1 MVVNKPLI
9 QNGTNSVTITVQL
22 RGGLGNQLFQYAA
35 GYALSK
41 KSNSTLLLDTGLL
54 PMTTVNRGG
63 VSLWPEQISTF
74 AHEGVIQSP
83 NAHSPRGTRLR
94 QSLAGFERQLGD
106 RNLYG
111 YRGSSVFAYERG
123 ESLEKFNRLTSG
135 ARINAYCNSPKF
147 FTGFEQSLL
156 NQIKSLVSPTDWY
169 LKTLSQIS
177 IEQPIFLHVRW
188 GDYLNLKHVY
198 GEISPK
204 YYSSSVDLMRE
215 LTHKDR
221 PIWLSSDDPEGA
233 SDFLKSHLSIERVLD
248 SPSTSPPLE
257 TVLLMGSGSGLVAA
271 NSSFSWWAAFVGGNN
286 HHFDVVFPRPLFGN
300 AGPAEPKDW
309 LLDGWL
315 QRGRS

>member
-1 MVVNKPLI
+1 MVIGPLI
-9 QNGTNSVTITVQL
+9 QNGINSVSVTVQL

-35 GYALSK
+35 GYALSQRT
-41 KSNSTLLLDTGLL
+41 SSSLLLDTGLL
-54 PMTTVNRGG
+54 PMATVTRGG

-74 AHEGVIQSP
+74 AHEGQITSP
-83 NAHSPRGTRLR
+83 IAHSSRSTRIR
-94 QSLAGFERQLGD
+94 QSIAGLERQLGD

-111 YRGSSVFAYERG
+111 FRGNSVFAYESG
-123 ESLEKFNRLTSG
+123 ESLERFKRLTPG

-147 FTGFEQSLL
+147 FEGFEQNLIT
-156 NQIKSLVSPTDWY
+156 QIRALVSPTDWY
-169 LKTLSQIS
+169 LNSLAQIS
-177 IEQPIFLHVRW
+177 DEKPLFLHVRW

-198 GEISPK
+198 GEISPE
-204 YYSSSVDLMRE
+204 YYARSVELMRE
-215 LTHKDR
+215 LSHEDR

-233 SDFLKSHLSIERVLD
+233 SDFLKSHLPIAHVLE
-248 SPSTSPPLE
+248 SPSSSPPLE
-257 TVLLMGSGSGLVAA
+257 TVLLMGAGSGLVAA

-286 HHFDVVFPRPLFGN
+286 HDFDVVFPRPLFGN